1 MTLKVLPLSKERE
14 AWHDPPIP
22 DTVFSKSYS
31 FNSLV
36 WGIFLIFLTYH
47 HVQLSRRYWKYKVMS
62 VPVWGD

>member
-22 DTVFSKSYS
+22 DIVFSKSYS

-36 WGIFLIFLTYH
+36 WGIFFNFFNLPPCTAEPEILEI
-47 HVQLSRRYWKYKVMS
+47 
-62 VPVWGD
+62 